1 MKKKARKFKSAQ
13 KVSKQETKVESF
25 AEFIMEPPVAI
36 ALIVFALI
44 ALLFSIL
51 EFSKAVAY

>member
-1 MKKKARKFKSAQ
+1 MKRKT
-13 KVSKQETKVESF
+13 KQASIDLKNFS
-25 AEFIMEPPVAI
+25 EFIFEPPVGI

-51 EFSKAVAY
+51 EFAKAITY